1 MVSIK
6 KKHTGIEKNK
16 FIFSDHQKSEKQK
29 KKKKHAP

>member
-1 MVSIK
+1 MVRIK

-16 FIFSDHQKSEKQK
+16 FILSEYQESEKQK